1 MSREIKFRAWD
12 GKRML
17 KAHTINDFVW
27 MACGVGG
34 GSDASPY
41 TDTQFMQ
48 FTGLKDKNGKEIYEG
63 DIVKSE
69 WQYGGEINRDITDI
83 SQVSFGGNDGE
94 PGFFMYSKVGD
105 IYQPFVSYDR
115 VELLSVEVIGNI
127 YENPELLEMK

>member
-48 FTGLKDKNGKEIYEG
+48 FTGLKDKNGKEIYES
-63 DIVKSE
+63 DIVRGDWHWDGWRPHVIE
-69 WQYGGEINRDITDI
+69 WPDDVYDLREYCL
-83 SQVSFGGNDGE
+83 DGE
-94 PGFFMYSKVGD
+94 D
-105 IYQPFVSYDR
+105 
-115 VELLSVEVIGNI
+115 LEVLGNI
-127 YENPELLEMK
+127 YENPDLLEMK